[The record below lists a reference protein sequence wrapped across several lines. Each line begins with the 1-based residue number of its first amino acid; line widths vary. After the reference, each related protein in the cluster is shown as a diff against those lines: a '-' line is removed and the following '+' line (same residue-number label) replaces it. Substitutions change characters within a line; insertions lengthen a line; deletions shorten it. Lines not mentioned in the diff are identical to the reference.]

1 MGREWPFVWR
11 VEPFTAYQLRQER
24 SSSTLPAVASS
35 HAASLVNITGF
46 IAGTTLY
53 AMLLVMVLRPRSTSQ
68 ETGAGID
75 SLLVLTSVLGLVW
88 NVESFISNG
97 LRDFGVPA
105 LPQLAEALAFAS
117 LGLLPAV
124 VVHSVLRTGLSRLT
138 SPGALVQL
146 LIAYALSGCAALIQ
160 IGSAL
165 QGSTVP
171 VTAGLRLLT
180 IGFSALILP
189 LAIFTRRQPGAR
201 RALWMTALAVFA
213 VSALHL
219 SQQERLQLSWPVELI
234 GHHASLPL
242 AVSILYQEYPFAL
255 ADVFLKR
262 ALTLVALMAAA
273 LIAYVTMESSGLLTA
288 SRESGTVPALL
299 FLGVSLGTALIFP
312 PLMRASSWFV
322 DSVVLRRVDYD
333 LLRARMARRL
343 AESPTPAAALDVVTS
358 MLGPALSA
366 TSVRWYETSPHTDT
380 EGLAIVDVPSR
391 GISAAVMVPTTDRPR
406 FVIQVRD
413 LRGGRRL
420 LSDDIAMLE
429 SVAQLLGR
437 RVDAIR
443 IEHERQERSVR
454 EQEIRRLA
462 SEAELRALRAQI
474 NPHFLFNA
482 LTTIGYLIDAAPDRA
497 LTTLLRLT
505 QLLRRVLRSDG
516 PMSTLGAELSLITAY
531 LDIERARFEERLSV
545 EIDVPFALHCAAIPP
560 LLIEPLVE
568 NAIKHGVA
576 PFQRP
581 GRVVLSARLD
591 PPAGQSKALVIT
603 VQDSGPGLREIESEM
618 HGGHGVGLRNIEERL
633 EHVYGDAG
641 TLHLTSSAGTGT
653 TAELR
658 VPFVPWSPKGVP
670 TDARLTL
677 T

>member
-1 MGREWPFVWR
+1 M
-11 VEPFTAYQLRQER
+11 
-24 SSSTLPAVASS
+24 VASS
-35 HAASLVNITGF
+35 HAASLVNVTGF

-53 AMLLVMVLRPRSTSQ
+53 AMLLVMVLRPRSASQ
-68 ETGAGID
+68 DARAGVD
-75 SLLVLTSVLGLVW
+75 SLLVLTAVLGLAW
-88 NVESFISNG
+88 NIEALISNG

-105 LPQLAEALAFAS
+105 LPRLAQALAFAS

-138 SPGALVQL
+138 SPPALVQVV
-146 LIAYALSGCAALIQ
+146 IAYALGGCAALIQ

-165 QGSTVP
+165 KGSSIP
-171 VTAGLRLLT
+171 ATAALRLLT
-180 IGFSALILP
+180 IGFSALIVP
-189 LAIFTRRQPGAR
+189 LAIVTRRQPGAR
-201 RALWMTALAVFA
+201 RALWMTSLAVFA

-219 SQQERLQLSWPVELI
+219 SQQEQLQLSWPVELI

-242 AVSILYQEYPFAL
+242 VLSILYQEYPFAL

-262 ALTLVALMAAA
+262 ALRLIALMAAA
-273 LIAYVTMESSGLLTA
+273 LLAYVTMESFGVLSAT
-288 SRESGTVPALL
+288 RESDNVPALV
-299 FLGVSLGTALIFP
+299 FLGVSLCTALVFP
-312 PLMRASSWFV
+312 ALTRASNWFV
-322 DSVVLRRVDYD
+322 DSVVLRRANYD
-333 LLRARMARRL
+333 LLRVRL
-343 AESPTPAAALDVVTS
+343 ARQLADVTSESAAVDVVTQTI
-358 MLGPALSA
+358 GPALSA
-366 TSVRWYETSPHTDT
+366 TSVRWQETPPQTDT

-391 GISAAVMVPTTDRPR
+391 GVSADVTVPTTDRPR
-406 FVIQVRD
+406 FVIHVRD

-420 LSDDIAMLE
+420 LSDDVAMLE
-429 SVAQLLGR
+429 SIAQLLGR

-443 IEHERQERSVR
+443 FERERQEQSVR
-454 EQEIRRLA
+454 EEEIRRLA

-497 LTTLLRLT
+497 LATLLRLT

-516 PMSTLGAELSLITAY
+516 PMSTLGAELSLIRAY

-545 EIDVPFALHCAAIPP
+545 DIDVPFALHPALIPP

-568 NAIKHGVA
+568 NAIKHGIA

-581 GRVVLSARLD
+581 GRLVLRARRD
-591 PPAGQSKALVIT
+591 PPAGPSSSLIIT
-603 VQDSGPGLREIESEM
+603 VQDSGPGLDIENSS
-618 HGGHGVGLRNIEERL
+618 HGSLGLGLRNIEERL

-641 TLHLTSSAGTGT
+641 TLRLTSAGTGT

-658 VPFVPWSPKGVP
+658 LPYVPASSQRVA
-670 TDARLTL
+670 TDARATL